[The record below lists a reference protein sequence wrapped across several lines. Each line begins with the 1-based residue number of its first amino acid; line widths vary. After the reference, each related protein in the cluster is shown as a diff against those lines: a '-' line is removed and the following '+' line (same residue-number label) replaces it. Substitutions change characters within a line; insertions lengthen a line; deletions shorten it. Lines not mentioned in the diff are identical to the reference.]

1 MRKVGYAVILSLVML
16 STIVSYAYST
26 FGDLVTT
33 AWPLNNPLE
42 DGEFPIIVGNVKDQ
56 GGNPVSGV
64 QVKISFATETITS
77 TTNNVGS
84 FYIELKT
91 PAQPGDYTVNVI
103 STKEG
108 YGMNVISTSY
118 FVNGI
123 PPTIPE
129 FDLTAINQFPSLI
142 EEGLTK
148 NPLSQIILQH
158 MEKVKKQQEEAEK
171 KQLEIENRK
180 NFIDEQRQTSQNV
193 LKEDLLSFEKEFEF
207 NTPRL
212 AFDRFVQSIDETV
225 QVIFWG
231 QFNLTEKQHI
241 EAHAAKQT
249 AIENGE
255 TSVNAMKIFQRK
267 AAITKNEIVD
277 YNSELNIKYGF
288 ADESSQSYFDN
299 DGKLRW
305 GKDSAENKTIFWY
318 LNPDG

>member
-1 MRKVGYAVILSLVML
+1 MRKVGYTVILSLVML
-16 STIVSYAYST
+16 SSIASYAYST

-84 FYIELKT
+84 FYIEPKT

-108 YGMNVISTSY
+108 YEMNVISTSY

-123 PPTIPE
+123 PQTIPE
-129 FDLTAINQFPSLI
+129 FDLTTIYQFPSLI

-158 MEKVKKQQEEAEK
+158 MEEVKKQQEEAEK
-171 KQLEIENRK
+171 KQLEIEKRK
-180 NFIDEQRQTSQNV
+180 NFIDEQRQISQNI
-193 LKEDLLSFEKEFEF
+193 LKEDLSGYEKEFEF
-207 NTPRL
+207 YTPRL
-212 AFDRFVQSIDETV
+212 AFDRFVQSVDETV

-231 QFNLTEKQHI
+231 QFNLTEKQHN
-241 EAHAAKQT
+241 EALASKQT
-249 AIENGE
+249 ALENGE
-255 TSVNAMKIFQRK
+255 TSVNAMKIFQEK
-267 AAITKNEIVD
+267 AAISKNEIVD
-277 YNSELNIKYGF
+277 YNSELNVKYGL
-288 ADESSQSYFDN
+288 ADKNTQSFFDN
-299 DGKLRW
+299 EGKLRW
-305 GKDSAENKTIFWY
+305 NENSAENKTIFWY
-318 LNPDG
+318 LNQDG

>member
-1 MRKVGYAVILSLVML
+1 MRKVGYTVILAIIMISTL
-16 STIVSYAYST
+16 SFAYSAS
-26 FGDLVTT
+26 GDLVTT

-42 DGEFPIIVGNVKDQ
+42 EGDFPIIVGNVKDQ
-56 GGNPVSGV
+56 GGNPVPGA

-91 PAQPGDYTVNVI
+91 PAKPGDLTVNVI

-123 PPTIPE
+123 PSSHPE
-129 FDLTAINQFPSLI
+129 PDLSVIDQFQLFT

-148 NPLSQIILQH
+148 NPLSEIILQH
-158 MEKVKKQQEEAEK
+158 MEKMKIQEEEAEK
-171 KQLEIENRK
+171 KRLEIEHRK
-180 NFIDEQRQTSQNV
+180 NLIDEQRKISENILQD
-193 LKEDLLSFEKEFEF
+193 DLLIFENESKF

-212 AFDRFVQSIDETV
+212 AFDRFVQSVDETI

-231 QFNLTEKQHI
+231 QFNLTEKQHN
-241 EAHAAKQT
+241 EAFTAKQI
-249 AIENGE
+249 ALANGE
-255 TSVNAMKIFQRK
+255 TSVNATKIFQKK
-267 AAITKNEIVD
+267 AAITKKEVVA
-277 YNSELNIKYGF
+277 YNSELNIKYGL
-288 ADESSQSYFDN
+288 ANASTQNYFDQ

-305 GKDSAENKTIFWY
+305 GMNSSDNKNIFWY
-318 LNPDG
+318 LNPDN

>member
-26 FGDLVTT
+26 FGGLVTT

-108 YGMNVISTSY
+108 YGMNIISTSY

-123 PPTIPE
+123 PSTIPE

-142 EEGLTK
+142 
-148 NPLSQIILQH
+148 
-158 MEKVKKQQEEAEK
+158 
-171 KQLEIENRK
+171 
-180 NFIDEQRQTSQNV
+180 
-193 LKEDLLSFEKEFEF
+193 KEDLLSFEKEFEF

-305 GKDSAENKTIFWY
+305 SKDSAENKTIFWY

>member
-1 MRKVGYAVILSLVML
+1 
-16 STIVSYAYST
+16 
-26 FGDLVTT
+26 
-33 AWPLNNPLE
+33 
-42 DGEFPIIVGNVKDQ
+42 
-56 GGNPVSGV
+56 
-64 QVKISFATETITS
+64 
-77 TTNNVGS
+77 
-84 FYIELKT
+84 
-91 PAQPGDYTVNVI
+91 
-103 STKEG
+103 
-108 YGMNVISTSY
+108 
-118 FVNGI
+118 
-123 PPTIPE
+123 
-129 FDLTAINQFPSLI
+129 
-142 EEGLTK
+142 
-148 NPLSQIILQH
+148 
-158 MEKVKKQQEEAEK
+158 MEKMKKQQEEAEK

-212 AFDRFVQSIDETV
+212 AFDRFVQSVDETV

-231 QFNLTEKQHI
+231 QFNLTEKKHT
-241 EAHAAKQT
+241 EAYAAKQT

-288 ADESSQSYFDN
+288 ADESSQSYFDS

-305 GKDSAENKTIFWY
+305 GKDSTENKTIFWY